1 MNNEKA
7 NQVIN
12 IAKDRLIKLSRKDDD
27 KLNTKRGRNLNIMRS
42 AIDASLYR
50 VRSSQI
56 ITSQDLIKK
65 GNREKLKNKYHIDY

>member
-1 MNNEKA
+1 
-7 NQVIN
+7 
-12 IAKDRLIKLSRKDDD
+12 
-27 KLNTKRGRNLNIMRS
+27 MRS